1 MDEKVTSVKCEI
13 CGKEFQRITPR
24 HLRTHNVTMD
34 EYRTRYPDSPI
45 VSFTATRRKVADVFK
60 DQENKSIEIEDKIFE
75 EEELDTD
82 VIIEELD
89 FNEIQ
94 IPEHDITE
102 TYVDVEQLDYCSTQK
117 DKVLEIL
124 KKFFSNVKKDYLV
137 RERSVNGS
145 ILYECITDFADPV
158 LKIDIEFPN
167 TFWHNQELWN
177 TSRDQRLKE
186 FGWTVIN
193 IYSKAPTFKD
203 INKAISELNL

>member
-1 MDEKVTSVKCEI
+1 MDEKVVSVRCEI
-13 CGKEFQRITPR
+13 CGKEFQRITPM

-34 EYRTRYPDSPI
+34 EYKIKYPDSPI
-45 VSFTATRRKVADVFK
+45 TSFTATRRKVADVFK
-60 DQENKSIEIEDKIFE
+60 DQESKTIETEDKIYE

-82 VIIEELD
+82 VIIEELNFD
-89 FNEIQ
+89 EI
-94 IPEHDITE
+94 PDHDVTE
-102 TYVDVEQLDYCSTQK
+102 TYVDTDQVDYCSVQK
-117 DKVLEIL
+117 DTVLEIL

-137 RERSVNGS
+137 RERNVNGS

-167 TFWHNQELWN
+167 TFWHNQEPWN

-186 FGWTVIN
+186 FGWTVVN

>member
-1 MDEKVTSVKCEI
+1 MMDEKVMSVKCEI
-13 CGKEFQRITPR
+13 CGKEFQQITVS
-24 HLRTHNVTMD
+24 HLQTHGVTMK
-34 EYRTRYPDSPI
+34 EYRTKFPNSPI

-60 DQENKSIEIEDKIFE
+60 DQESKTIETEDIIYE
-75 EEELDTD
+75 EEEPDTD

-89 FNEIQ
+89 FDEI
-94 IPEHDITE
+94 PDDVTE
-102 TYVDVEQLDYCSTQK
+102 TYVDTDQADDYCSIQK
-117 DKVLEIL
+117 DTVLEIL

-158 LKIDIEFPN
+158 LRIDIEFPN
-167 TFWHNQELWN
+167 TFWHNQEPWN

-186 FGWTVIN
+186 FGWRVIN

>member
-1 MDEKVTSVKCEI
+1 MDEKVTSVRCEI
-13 CGKEFQRITPR
+13 CGKEFQRITPM

-34 EYRTRYPDSPI
+34 EYKIKYPDSPI
-45 VSFTATRRKVADVFK
+45 TSFTATRRKVADVFK
-60 DQENKSIEIEDKIFE
+60 DQESKTIETEDKIYE

-89 FNEIQ
+89 FDEI
-94 IPEHDITE
+94 PDHDVTE
-102 TYVDVEQLDYCSTQK
+102 TYVDTDQADYCSVQK
-117 DKVLEIL
+117 DTVLEIL

-137 RERSVNGS
+137 RERNVTGS

-167 TFWHNQELWN
+167 TFWHNQEPWN

-186 FGWTVIN
+186 FGWKVIN

>member
-1 MDEKVTSVKCEI
+1 MDEKVVSVRCEI
-13 CGKEFQRITPR
+13 CGKEFQRITPM

-34 EYRTRYPDSPI
+34 EYKIKYPDSPI
-45 VSFTATRRKVADVFK
+45 TSFTATRRKVADVFK
-60 DQENKSIEIEDKIFE
+60 DQESKTIETEDKIYE

-89 FNEIQ
+89 FDEI
-94 IPEHDITE
+94 PDHDVTE
-102 TYVDVEQLDYCSTQK
+102 TYVDKDQVDYCSVQK
-117 DKVLEIL
+117 DTVLGIL

-137 RERSVNGS
+137 RERNVTGS

-167 TFWHNQELWN
+167 TFWHNQEPWN

-186 FGWTVIN
+186 FGWTVVN